1 MKFIDL
7 LGKERLFFDG
17 AMGTMLQKNGLSAG
31 EIPETWNITH
41 RDTVYAIHKAYAD
54 AGCNIIKSNTFGAS
68 ALKFKG
74 TDYTVEEIVT
84 SAIDI
89 AKTAVS
95 GKDKTFV
102 ALDLGPTGKLL
113 KPYGELPFET
123 AYELYKQQVIAGKK
137 AGADLAH
144 IETKDNKYEKKETVH
159 AAKEKSN

>member
-7 LGKERLFFDG
+7 LGKERLFLTEPWVQCSKKRTFCRR
-17 AMGTMLQKNGLSAG
+17 
-31 EIPETWNITH
+31 IPETWNITH

-54 AGCNIIKSNTFGAS
+54 AGCNIIKSNTFGAN

-137 AGADLAH
+137 RAQTLCLLRRWVTH
-144 IETKDNKYEKKETVH
+144 TK
-159 AAKEKSN
+159 

>member
-54 AGCNIIKSNTFGAS
+54 AGCNIIKSNTFGAN

-102 ALDLGPTGKLL
+102 DLDMGHTG
-113 KPYGELPFET
+113 
-123 AYELYKQQVIAGKK
+123 
-137 AGADLAH
+137 
-144 IETKDNKYEKKETVH
+144 
-159 AAKEKSN
+159 